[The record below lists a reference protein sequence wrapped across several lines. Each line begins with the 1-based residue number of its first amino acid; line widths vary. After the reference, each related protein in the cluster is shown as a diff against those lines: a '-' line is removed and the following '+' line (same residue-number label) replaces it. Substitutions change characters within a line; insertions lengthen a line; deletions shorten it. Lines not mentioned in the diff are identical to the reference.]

1 MLIKAKYV
9 ERSLLSIDFR
19 ELKEKYNSC
28 HSPRFRIDTSSG
40 SLTAYKITKLYLFL
54 YKLIKNNTSI
64 DGIRIIDCIYSKD
77 IGTYVNKEKVY
88 RVEI

>member
-1 MLIKAKYV
+1 MLIKTKYV

-28 HSPRFRIDTSSG
+28 HFVRFRIDTSRG
-40 SLTAYKITKLYLFL
+40 PLTAYKITKFYRFL

-64 DGIRIIDCIYSKD
+64 NRIRLIYRIYSKD